1 MSETTAPATIS
12 VLVADDEPS
21 VLDAYRTTLDETRP
35 KLGPAMRELQRRLFS
50 SPEQAG
56 SVVSQTSFTTQYVR
70 GAQEAVDA
78 VRRACEAQNPFS
90 VVFLDM
96 RMPPGP
102 DGMWAA
108 QQIRAVDPL
117 VDIVICTA
125 YSDVNPFEFAVR
137 APPADKLFFIQKPFH
152 PHEIRQM
159 ALALGRKRQAEQRL
173 YRLAYFDS
181 LTGLPNRESFRIALE
196 AALHTARTDGHS
208 LAVLYLDLDNFK
220 QINDAL
226 GHSAGD
232 KLLCR
237 VSGLLRQVL
246 RANDIMSPAGV
257 LRQGERG
264 VARLGGDEF
273 VIILPRIQR
282 REEAAVVAERI
293 GQTLATP
300 IQVDFCEVQATPSI
314 GIAMFPKDGGDA
326 DTLFKH
332 ADLAMYH
339 SKRGAAGGYTF
350 FESSMTEASLR
361 RLALEGLLRHAL
373 ERKELVLHFQPQI
386 DLNGGELYGMEA
398 LLRWNC
404 PEVGLVSPAEIIPI
418 AESNGLII
426 PIGEWV
432 LREACL
438 QAQEWRRQ
446 GLPLRSVS
454 VNVSPR
460 QFVQTGFP
468 ALVAR
473 ILAETGL
480 PSSCLDVEI
489 TEGLL
494 ISDETMAA
502 RTMARLDGLG
512 VSVSIDDFGTGYAG
526 LSRLKQ
532 LNVRRL
538 KIDRAF
544 VKGLPA
550 SRQDAAIVS
559 AVIHMAR
566 ELGMDVVAEGV
577 EEGRQLQFLRDQKCG
592 EAQGFLLSRPLPVA
606 DATQFLRDKPG
617 SGAVAVAALCSQD
630 AASSG

>member
-1 MSETTAPATIS
+1 MSETAASHSIS
-12 VLVADDEPS
+12 VLVADDEPA
-21 VLDAYRTTLDETRP
+21 VLDAYRTTLDDTRP
-35 KLGPAMRELQRRLFS
+35 KLGPAMRDLQRRLFS
-50 SPEQAG
+50 SPEHAQ
-56 SVVSQTSFTTQYVR
+56 SVVSQASFTTRYVR

-78 VRRACEAQNPFS
+78 VRQACEAQTPFS

-108 QQIRAVDPL
+108 QQIRSVDPF

-125 YSDVNPFEFAVR
+125 YSDVNPYEFAVR
-137 APPADKLFFIQKPFH
+137 APPADKIFFLQKPFH
-152 PHEIRQM
+152 PHEIRQF

-173 YRLAYFDS
+173 HKLAYFDA
-181 LTGLPNRESFRIALE
+181 LTGLPNRESFRMALE
-196 AALHTARTDGHS
+196 AALQTARNSEHS

-232 KLLCR
+232 KLLCS
-237 VSGLLRQVL
+237 VSALLRQVL
-246 RANDIMSPAGV
+246 RSNDIMSPAGV

-293 GQTLATP
+293 GQTLSVP

-314 GIAMFPKDGGDA
+314 GIAMFPQDGADA

-350 FESSMTEASLR
+350 FENSMTETSLR

-373 ERKELVLHFQPQI
+373 ARKQLVLHFQPQI
-386 DLNGGELYGMEA
+386 NLNGSQSYGMEA

-460 QFVQTGFP
+460 QFVRSGFS
-468 ALVAR
+468 ALVSR

-480 PSSCLDVEI
+480 PPSCLDIEI

-494 ISDETMAA
+494 INDEAMAS
-502 RTMARLDGLG
+502 RTMAQLDALG

-544 VKGLPA
+544 VKGLPS

-559 AVIHMAR
+559 AVIQMAHD
-566 ELGMDVVAEGV
+566 LGMEVVAEGV
-577 EEGRQLQFLRDQKCG
+577 EEGPQLQFLRDQNCG

-606 DATQFLRDKPG
+606 DATRFLQDKSGIQPDP
-617 SGAVAVAALCSQD
+617 SGATALQIN
-630 AASSG
+630 ARV